1 MNLII
6 VDFQNDFVNGSLA
19 VPGAETARDNI
30 ITFIGNNFPNIHN
43 IFFTVDNHP
52 ENHCSFIENGGKWPR
67 HCVSFT
73 KGVAIDEKLYD
84 FCRQQFIPCIKPKGE
99 NPNKEEY
106 ASNILVDDPVVCGLA
121 GDYCVKETIIHMIE
135 NGYNPKV
142 FYDGIASIDGGITLD
157 NYIKTYDLVCVNINN
172 RDYKLC

>member
-52 ENHCSFIENGGKWPR
+52 ENHCSFIENGGK
-67 HCVSFT
+67 
-73 KGVAIDEKLYD
+73 
-84 FCRQQFIPCIKPKGE
+84 
-99 NPNKEEY
+99 
-106 ASNILVDDPVVCGLA
+106 
-121 GDYCVKETIIHMIE
+121 
-135 NGYNPKV
+135 
-142 FYDGIASIDGGITLD
+142 
-157 NYIKTYDLVCVNINN
+157 
-172 RDYKLC
+172 